1 MSETQAQAQ
10 VEESAAPRSVNPAD
24 EEIPPDVLRMQEAAR
39 RLSRKLGRPLRTQIP
54 DPLSDADW
62 EELILARMLNY
73 DKRISGDE
81 LMAEVARLRRQILNN
96 SR

>member
-1 MSETQAQAQ
+1 MPEAQAQ
-10 VEESAAPRSVNPAD
+10 VEESAAPRRANPAED
-24 EEIPPDVLRMQEAAR
+24 IPPDVRRLQEDAR

-81 LMAEVARLRRQILNN
+81 VLKRFAHLRRKA
-96 SR
+96 R

>member
-1 MSETQAQAQ
+1 MSETQAQ
-10 VEESAAPRSVNPAD
+10 VEESAAPRSVNPAED
-24 EEIPPDVLRMQEAAR
+24 IPPDVLRMQEAAR
-39 RLSRKLGRPLRTQIP
+39 KLSRKLGRPLRTDIP

-62 EELILARMLNY
+62 EELILARMLEY
-73 DKRISGDE
+73 DKRISGEE